1 MNINKI
7 VKEASTLLSG
17 NIAAQAIS
25 LLAYLILT
33 RIFSPDDFAIYN
45 IFYSYIEVLIIFSTC
60 KYELSVVASDT
71 DREASAIAQFAI
83 KCNTLFSLVLISLF
97 AILLHIDSLP
107 GNLRQLE
114 WVVLL
119 IPFLVYFTGTSRV
132 YAALFN
138 KFHQYSQIAISE
150 TVNAGAATAMKVFF
164 GKIGWIF
171 GGMPLGQTLGKM
183 AGNLNYHLK
192 LSRLNLPKTTWKEQK
207 TAALKFKNF
216 PLYVATKDFLNSFS
230 ANLPFLWAASHFDK
244 AEIGL
249 FSLALVV
256 CLRPANL
263 LNTAFEK
270 VLYAQVVEKVRLQQS
285 ISKLI
290 LRFALIISIAALPFL
305 ALVFVY
311 ADPLFVFCFGD
322 NWEGCGFYIRCL
334 IPYVFITLTST
345 SLMFI
350 PNVFSTQRTE
360 FVFYIVL
367 LLLRIAA
374 LWTGIK
380 VSDFHVATMLYI
392 SAGIALTIALLT
404 WYLFQIHRYE
414 KKIRNIR

>member
-1 MNINKI
+1 MKNKGI

-17 NIAAQAIS
+17 NVAAQAIA
-25 LLAYLILT
+25 LLAYLVLT
-33 RIFSPDDFAIYN
+33 RIFTPEDFAIYN

-71 DREASAIAQFAI
+71 NREASAIAQFAI

-97 AILLHIDSLP
+97 AILFYFDSLP
-107 GNLRQLE
+107 GNLKQLE

-138 KFHQYSQIAISE
+138 RFHQYRQIAVSE
-150 TVNAGAATAMKVFF
+150 TVNAGASTVMKILF
-164 GKIGWIF
+164 GKLGWIF
-171 GGMPLGQTLGKM
+171 GGMPLGQTLGKL
-183 AGNLNYHLK
+183 AGNVNYHLSLSK
-192 LSRLNLPKTTWKEQK
+192 LDRPKTTWQEQK
-207 TAALKFKNF
+207 TAASKFRNF
-216 PLYVATKDFLNSFS
+216 PLYVATKDFMNSFS
-230 ANLPFLWAASHFDK
+230 ANLPFLWAAAYFDK
-244 AEIGL
+244 VEIGL

-256 CLRPANL
+256 CLRPANI

-270 VLYAQVVEKVRLQQS
+270 VLYAQVVEKVRLRQS
-285 ISKLI
+285 ISKVI
-290 LRFALIISIAALPFL
+290 SKFALIISAAALPVL

-360 FVFYIVL
+360 FIFYVVL
-367 LLLRIAA
+367 LLLRIVA

-380 VSDFHVATMLYI
+380 AGDFHIAAMLYI
-392 SAGIALTIALLT
+392 SAGIVIAITLLV
-404 WYLFQIHRYE
+404 WYLNQIHLYE
-414 KKIRNIR
+414 KSIKE

>member
-1 MNINKI
+1 MKNKGI

-17 NIAAQAIS
+17 NVAAQAIA
-25 LLAYLILT
+25 LLAYLVLT
-33 RIFSPDDFAIYN
+33 RIFTPEDFAIYN

-71 DREASAIAQFAI
+71 NREASAIAQFAI

-97 AILLHIDSLP
+97 AILFYFDSLP
-107 GNLRQLE
+107 GNLKQLE

-138 KFHQYSQIAISE
+138 RFHQYRQIAVSE
-150 TVNAGAATAMKVFF
+150 TVNAGASTVMKILF
-164 GKIGWIF
+164 GKLGWIF
-171 GGMPLGQTLGKM
+171 GGMPLGQTLGKL
-183 AGNLNYHLK
+183 AGNVNYHLSLSK
-192 LSRLNLPKTTWKEQK
+192 LDRPKTTWQEQK
-207 TAALKFKNF
+207 TAASKFRNF
-216 PLYVATKDFLNSFS
+216 PLYVATKDFMNSFS
-230 ANLPFLWAASHFDK
+230 ANLPFLWAAAYFDK
-244 AEIGL
+244 VEIGL

-256 CLRPANL
+256 CLRPANI
-263 LNTAFEK
+263 LNSAFEK
-270 VLYAQVVEKVRLQQS
+270 VLYAQVVEKVRLRQS
-285 ISKLI
+285 ISKVI
-290 LRFALIISIAALPFL
+290 SKFALIISAAALPVL

-360 FVFYIVL
+360 FIFYVVL
-367 LLLRIAA
+367 LLLRIVA

-380 VSDFHVATMLYI
+380 AGDFHIAAMLYI
-392 SAGIALTIALLT
+392 SAGIVIAITLLV
-404 WYLFQIHRYE
+404 WYLNQIHLYE
-414 KKIRNIR
+414 KSIKE

>member
-1 MNINKI
+1 MKNKGI

-17 NIAAQAIS
+17 NVAAQAIA
-25 LLAYLILT
+25 LLAYLVLT
-33 RIFSPDDFAIYN
+33 RIFTPEDFAIYN

-71 DREASAIAQFAI
+71 NREASAIAQFAI

-97 AILLHIDSLP
+97 AILFYFDSLP
-107 GNLRQLE
+107 GNLKQLE

-138 KFHQYSQIAISE
+138 RFHQYRQIAVSE
-150 TVNAGAATAMKVFF
+150 TVNAGASTVMKILF
-164 GKIGWIF
+164 GKLGWIF
-171 GGMPLGQTLGKM
+171 GGMPLGQTLGKL
-183 AGNLNYHLK
+183 AGNVNYHLSLSK
-192 LSRLNLPKTTWKEQK
+192 LDRPKTTWQEQK
-207 TAALKFKNF
+207 TAASKFRNF
-216 PLYVATKDFLNSFS
+216 PLYVATKDFMNSFS
-230 ANLPFLWAASHFDK
+230 ANLPFLWAAAYFDK
-244 AEIGL
+244 VEIGL

-256 CLRPANL
+256 CLRPANI
-263 LNTAFEK
+263 LNSAFEK
-270 VLYAQVVEKVRLQQS
+270 VLYAQVVEKVRLRQS
-285 ISKLI
+285 ISKVI
-290 LRFALIISIAALPFL
+290 SKFALIISAAALPVL

-360 FVFYIVL
+360 FIFYVVL
-367 LLLRIAA
+367 LLLRIVA

-380 VSDFHVATMLYI
+380 AGDFHIAAMLYI
-392 SAGIALTIALLT
+392 SAGIVIAITLLV
-404 WYLFQIHRYE
+404 WYLNQIHHYE
-414 KKIRNIR
+414 KSIKE

>member
-1 MNINKI
+1 MKNKGI

-17 NIAAQAIS
+17 NVAAQAIA
-25 LLAYLILT
+25 LLAYLVLT
-33 RIFSPDDFAIYN
+33 RIFTPEDFAIYN

-71 DREASAIAQFAI
+71 NREASAIAQFAI

-97 AILLHIDSLP
+97 AILFYFDSLP
-107 GNLRQLE
+107 GNLKQLE

-138 KFHQYSQIAISE
+138 RFHQYRQIAVSE
-150 TVNAGAATAMKVFF
+150 TMNAGASTVMKILF
-164 GKIGWIF
+164 GKLGWIF
-171 GGMPLGQTLGKM
+171 GGMPLGQTLGKL
-183 AGNLNYHLK
+183 AGNVNYHLSLSK
-192 LSRLNLPKTTWKEQK
+192 LDRPKTTWQEQK
-207 TAALKFKNF
+207 TAASKFRNF
-216 PLYVATKDFLNSFS
+216 PLYVATKDFMNSFS
-230 ANLPFLWAASHFDK
+230 ANLPFLWAAAYIDK
-244 AEIGL
+244 VEIGL

-256 CLRPANL
+256 CLRPANI

-270 VLYAQVVEKVRLQQS
+270 VLYAQVVEKVRLRQS
-285 ISKLI
+285 ISKVI
-290 LRFALIISIAALPFL
+290 SKFALIISAAALPVL

-360 FVFYIVL
+360 FIFYVVL
-367 LLLRIAA
+367 LLLRIVA

-380 VSDFHVATMLYI
+380 AGDFHIAAMLYI
-392 SAGIALTIALLT
+392 SAGIVIAITLLV
-404 WYLFQIHRYE
+404 WYLNQIHLYE
-414 KKIRNIR
+414 KSIKE

>member
-1 MNINKI
+1 MKINTI
-7 VKEASTLLSG
+7 AKEAGTLISG
-17 NIAAQAIS
+17 NMAAQAIS

-33 RIFSPDDFAIYN
+33 RIFSPEDFAIYN

-71 DREASAIAQFAI
+71 HREASAIAQFAI
-83 KCNTLFSLVLISLF
+83 KSNTLFSLILISIF
-97 AILLHIDSLP
+97 AILLHHDRLP
-107 GNLRQLE
+107 GNLEQLE

-138 KFHQYSQIAISE
+138 RFHQYRQIAISE
-150 TVNAGAATAMKVFF
+150 TVNAGAATVMKIVF
-164 GKIGWIF
+164 GKLGWIF

-183 AGNLNYHLK
+183 AGNINYHLK
-192 LSRLNLPKTTWKEQK
+192 LRKVHLPKTTWQEQK
-207 TAALKFKNF
+207 TAASKFRNF

-244 AEIGL
+244 VEIGL
-249 FSLALVV
+249 YSLALVV

-270 VLYAQVVEKVRLQQS
+270 VLYAQVIEKVRLQQS

-290 LRFALIISIAALPFL
+290 LRFALIISIATLPFL
-305 ALVFVY
+305 ALIFVY
-311 ADPLFVFCFGD
+311 ADPLFVFCFG
-322 NWEGCGFYIRCL
+322 NSWEGCGFYIRCL
-334 IPYVFITLTST
+334 IPYAFITLTST

-360 FVFYIVL
+360 FIFYMVL

-374 LWTGIK
+374 LWIGIN
-380 VSDFHVATMLYI
+380 VNNFHIAALLYI
-392 SAGIALTIALLT
+392 SAGIVIAIALLT
-404 WYLFQIHRYE
+404 WYLLQIHRYE

>member
-1 MNINKI
+1 MKNKGI

-17 NIAAQAIS
+17 NVAAQAIA
-25 LLAYLILT
+25 LLAYLVLT
-33 RIFSPDDFAIYN
+33 RIFTPEDFAIYN

-71 DREASAIAQFAI
+71 NREASAIAQFAI

-97 AILLHIDSLP
+97 AILFYFDSLP
-107 GNLRQLE
+107 GNLKQLE

-138 KFHQYSQIAISE
+138 RFHQYRQIAVSE
-150 TVNAGAATAMKVFF
+150 TMNAGASTVMKILF
-164 GKIGWIF
+164 GKLGWIF
-171 GGMPLGQTLGKM
+171 GGMPLGQTLGKL
-183 AGNLNYHLK
+183 AGNVNYHLSLSK
-192 LSRLNLPKTTWKEQK
+192 LDRPKTTWQEQK
-207 TAALKFKNF
+207 TAASKFRNF
-216 PLYVATKDFLNSFS
+216 PLYVATKDFMNSFS
-230 ANLPFLWAASHFDK
+230 ANLPFLWAAAYFDK
-244 AEIGL
+244 VEIGL

-256 CLRPANL
+256 CLRPANI

-270 VLYAQVVEKVRLQQS
+270 VLYAQVVEKVRLRQS
-285 ISKLI
+285 ISKVI
-290 LRFALIISIAALPFL
+290 SKFALIISAAALPVL

-360 FVFYIVL
+360 FIFYVVL
-367 LLLRIAA
+367 LLLRIVA

-380 VSDFHVATMLYI
+380 AGDFHIAAMLYI
-392 SAGIALTIALLT
+392 SAGIVIAITLLV
-404 WYLFQIHRYE
+404 WYLNQIHLYE
-414 KKIRNIR
+414 KSIKE

>member
-1 MNINKI
+1 MKNNGI

-17 NIAAQAIS
+17 NVAAQAIA

-33 RIFSPDDFAIYN
+33 RIFTPEDFAIYN

-71 DREASAIAQFAI
+71 NREASAIAQFAI
-83 KCNTLFSLVLISLF
+83 KCNTLFSLVLILLF
-97 AILLHIDSLP
+97 AILFYFDSLP
-107 GNLRQLE
+107 GNLKQLE

-138 KFHQYSQIAISE
+138 RFHQYRQIAVSE
-150 TVNAGAATAMKVFF
+150 TVNAGAATVMKILF
-164 GKIGWIF
+164 GKLGWIF
-171 GGMPLGQTLGKM
+171 GGMPLGQTLGKL
-183 AGNLNYHLK
+183 AGNVNYHLSLSK
-192 LSRLNLPKTTWKEQK
+192 LDRPKTTWQEQK
-207 TAALKFKNF
+207 TAASKFRNF
-216 PLYVATKDFLNSFS
+216 PLYVATKDFMNSFS
-230 ANLPFLWAASHFDK
+230 ANLPFLWAASYFDK
-244 AEIGL
+244 VEIVL

-256 CLRPANL
+256 CLRPANI

-270 VLYAQVVEKVRLQQS
+270 VLYAQVVEKVRLRQS
-285 ISKLI
+285 ISKI
-290 LRFALIISIAALPFL
+290 ISKFALIISAAALPVL

-360 FVFYIVL
+360 FIFYVVL
-367 LLLRIAA
+367 LLLRIVA

-380 VSDFHVATMLYI
+380 AGDFHIAAMLYI
-392 SAGIALTIALLT
+392 SAGILIAITLLV
-404 WYLFQIHRYE
+404 WYLNQIHHYE
-414 KKIRNIR
+414 KSIKE

>member
-1 MNINKI
+1 MKNKGI

-17 NIAAQAIS
+17 NVAAQAIA
-25 LLAYLILT
+25 LLAYLVLT
-33 RIFSPDDFAIYN
+33 RIFTPEDFAIYN

-71 DREASAIAQFAI
+71 NREASAIAQFAI

-97 AILLHIDSLP
+97 AILFYFDSLP
-107 GNLRQLE
+107 GNLKQLE

-138 KFHQYSQIAISE
+138 RFHQYRQIAVSE
-150 TVNAGAATAMKVFF
+150 TMNAGASTVMKILF
-164 GKIGWIF
+164 GKLGWIF
-171 GGMPLGQTLGKM
+171 GGMPLGQTLGKL
-183 AGNLNYHLK
+183 AGNVNYHLSLSK
-192 LSRLNLPKTTWKEQK
+192 LDRPKTTWQEQK
-207 TAALKFKNF
+207 TAASKFRNF
-216 PLYVATKDFLNSFS
+216 PLYVATKDFMNSFS
-230 ANLPFLWAASHFDK
+230 ANLPFLWAAAYFDK
-244 AEIGL
+244 VEIGL

-256 CLRPANL
+256 CLRPANI
-263 LNTAFEK
+263 LNSAFEK
-270 VLYAQVVEKVRLQQS
+270 VLYAQVVEKVRLRQS
-285 ISKLI
+285 ISKVI
-290 LRFALIISIAALPFL
+290 SKFALIISAAALPVL

-360 FVFYIVL
+360 FIFYVVL
-367 LLLRIAA
+367 LLLRIVA

-380 VSDFHVATMLYI
+380 AGDFHIAAMLYI
-392 SAGIALTIALLT
+392 SAGIVIAITLLV
-404 WYLFQIHRYE
+404 WYLNQIHHYE
-414 KKIRNIR
+414 KSIKE

>member
-1 MNINKI
+1 MKNKGI

-17 NIAAQAIS
+17 NVAAQAIA
-25 LLAYLILT
+25 LLAYLVLT
-33 RIFSPDDFAIYN
+33 RIFTPEDFAIYN

-71 DREASAIAQFAI
+71 NREASAIAQFAI

-97 AILLHIDSLP
+97 AILFYFDSLP
-107 GNLRQLE
+107 GNLKQLE

-138 KFHQYSQIAISE
+138 RFHQYRQIAVSE
-150 TVNAGAATAMKVFF
+150 TMNAGASTVMKILF
-164 GKIGWIF
+164 GKLGWIF
-171 GGMPLGQTLGKM
+171 GGMPLGQTLGKL
-183 AGNLNYHLK
+183 AGNVNYHLSLSK
-192 LSRLNLPKTTWKEQK
+192 LDRPKTTWQEQK
-207 TAALKFKNF
+207 TAASKFRNF
-216 PLYVATKDFLNSFS
+216 PLYVATKDFMNSFS
-230 ANLPFLWAASHFDK
+230 ANLPFLWAAAYFDK
-244 AEIGL
+244 VEIGL

-256 CLRPANL
+256 CLRPANI
-263 LNTAFEK
+263 LNSAFEK
-270 VLYAQVVEKVRLQQS
+270 VLYAQVVEKVRLRQS
-285 ISKLI
+285 ISKVI
-290 LRFALIISIAALPFL
+290 SKFALIISAAALPVL

-360 FVFYIVL
+360 FIFYVVL
-367 LLLRIAA
+367 LLLRIVA

-380 VSDFHVATMLYI
+380 AGDFHIAAMLYI
-392 SAGIALTIALLT
+392 SAGIVIAITLLV
-404 WYLFQIHRYE
+404 WYLNQIHLYE
-414 KKIRNIR
+414 KSIKE

>member
-1 MNINKI
+1 MKNKGI

-17 NIAAQAIS
+17 NVAAQAIA
-25 LLAYLILT
+25 LLAYLVLT
-33 RIFSPDDFAIYN
+33 RIFTPEDFAIYN

-71 DREASAIAQFAI
+71 NREASAIAQFAI

-97 AILLHIDSLP
+97 AILFYFDSLP
-107 GNLRQLE
+107 GNLKQLE

-138 KFHQYSQIAISE
+138 RFHQYRQIAVSE
-150 TVNAGAATAMKVFF
+150 TVNAGASTVMKILF
-164 GKIGWIF
+164 GKLGWIF
-171 GGMPLGQTLGKM
+171 GGMPLGQTLGKL
-183 AGNLNYHLK
+183 AGNVNYHLSLSK
-192 LSRLNLPKTTWKEQK
+192 LDRPKTTWQEQK
-207 TAALKFKNF
+207 TAASKFRNF
-216 PLYVATKDFLNSFS
+216 PLYVATKDFMNSFS
-230 ANLPFLWAASHFDK
+230 ANLPFLWAAAYFDK
-244 AEIGL
+244 VEIGL

-256 CLRPANL
+256 CLRPANI

-270 VLYAQVVEKVRLQQS
+270 VLYAQVVEKVRLRQS
-285 ISKLI
+285 ISKVI
-290 LRFALIISIAALPFL
+290 SKFALIISAAALPVL

-360 FVFYIVL
+360 FIFYVVL
-367 LLLRIAA
+367 LLLRIVA

-380 VSDFHVATMLYI
+380 AGDFHIAAMLYI
-392 SAGIALTIALLT
+392 SAGIVIAITLLV
-404 WYLFQIHRYE
+404 WYLNQIHHYE
-414 KKIRNIR
+414 KSIKE